1 MSLGPTSALAT
12 GRELGRS
19 IEWLLCHL
27 LLLVHQATVS
37 KILLWELLFK
47 AFVLGSTSIL
57 RHSLDL
63 VLLL

>member
-12 GRELGRS
+12 SRELGWS
-19 IEWLLCHL
+19 TEWLLCHL
-27 LLLVHQATVS
+27 LLLVHQAAVS

-47 AFVLGSTSIL
+47 AFILGTTGIL